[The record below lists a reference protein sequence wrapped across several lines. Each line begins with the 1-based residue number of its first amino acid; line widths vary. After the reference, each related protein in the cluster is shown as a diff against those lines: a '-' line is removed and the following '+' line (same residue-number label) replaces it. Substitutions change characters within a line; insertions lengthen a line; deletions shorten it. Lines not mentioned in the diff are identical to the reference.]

1 MNFWKPFIAFQ
12 SRSPPTEFVFLKWA
26 FYAFN
31 GYANG
36 FGQNGLIE
44 VGRDL
49 EAMHSMV
56 LVAKW
61 IEFCF

>member
-44 VGRDL
+44 VGKDL
-49 EAMHSMV
+49 EAMHGMV
-56 LVAKW
+56 HCSKMD
-61 IEFCF
+61 